1 MTENSNWISVT
12 SLGDLMD
19 MQAERY
25 GDKDAIVFPENRYT
39 YRDIADYAQNISKV
53 LLSLGVGPGDR
64 VGYFLQECIDT
75 VAVSYTHLRAHE
87 T

>member
-1 MTENSNWISVT
+1 
-12 SLGDLMD
+12 MD

-53 LLSLGVGPGDR
+53 VLALGVGPGDR
-64 VGYFLQECIDT
+64 VG
-75 VAVSYTHLRAHE
+75 
-87 T
+87 

>member
-39 YRDIADYAQNISKV
+39 YRDIADYA
-53 LLSLGVGPGDR
+53 
-64 VGYFLQECIDT
+64 
-75 VAVSYTHLRAHE
+75 
-87 T
+87 

>member
-1 MTENSNWISVT
+1 
-12 SLGDLMD
+12 MD

-53 LLSLGVGPGDR
+53 LLALGVGPGDR

-75 VAVSYTHLRAHE
+75 VGIIIGAAKIGACLYTHL
-87 T
+87 TLPTICSV